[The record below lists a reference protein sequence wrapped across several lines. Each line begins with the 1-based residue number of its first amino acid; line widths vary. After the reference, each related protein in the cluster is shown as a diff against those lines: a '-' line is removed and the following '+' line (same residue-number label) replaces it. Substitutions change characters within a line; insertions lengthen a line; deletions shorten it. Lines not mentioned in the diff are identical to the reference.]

1 MNKSNKL
8 RVFPFAKFKAVLL
21 AMVGLLAGIFYSFG
35 GAIYDLLSIG
45 SMNSG
50 TALAFFALFGMPIIF
65 AAFGI
70 ILGLLEAYLFN
81 IFTNWFGGINLD
93 FVLNER

>member
-1 MNKSNKL
+1 MDKSNKL
-8 RVFPFAKFKAVLL
+8 RVFPFAKFQAVLL
-21 AMVGLLAGIFYSFG
+21 ALVGLLAGIFYSFG
-35 GAIYDLLSIG
+35 GAIYDLLSTG

-50 TALAFFALFGMPIIF
+50 KALTFFALLGMPIIF

-81 IFTNWFGGINLD
+81 IYAKWFRGINSN
-93 FVLNER
+93 FVRE

>member
-1 MNKSNKL
+1 MEKSNKL
-8 RVFPFAKFKAVLL
+8 RVFPFAKFQAVLL
-21 AMVGLLAGIFYSFG
+21 ALVGLLAGIFYSFG
-35 GAIYDLLSIG
+35 GAIYDLLSTG

-50 TALAFFALFGMPIIF
+50 TALAFFALLGMPIIF

-81 IFTNWFGGINLD
+81 IFAKWFGGINLD
-93 FVLNER
+93 FIRE